1 MSKEK
6 KNDRP
11 VCIYGPQM
19 MQTQNSQFQ
28 TLRTK
33 INDLSPGY
41 YQQTEWAADINVPKH
56 IQVIL
61 TFFDVT
67 YEDTN

>member
-1 MSKEK
+1 
-6 KNDRP
+6 
-11 VCIYGPQM
+11 M

-41 YQQTEWAADINVPKH
+41 YQQTEWAVVINVPKH

-67 YEDTN
+67 FEDTN